1 MPNIKQIINFFNTN
15 DKKKIIIIILL
26 FLIGALFE
34 SISVGLILPIFSILI
49 GGKDSL
55 LNSELFIKF
64 SPDFMIK
71 ILENNS
77 EQTILFSSLIIITV
91 VYFIKNFYL
100 SGSYYLAYKII
111 YQFQTDISDN
121 LFKKYLSL
129 PYNFFLN
136 SNIEINFGN
145 FFIALLLSLL
155 LSLIVKITYLKVG
168 RALNDKDYFSD
179 TFIPLAIITTLVIT
193 VVKFSLALSL
203 GLVGALSI
211 VRFRAAIKEP
221 EELVYL
227 FFVIAI
233 GLANG
238 ANQFLLSIISTLIIV
253 FFLIIRNIF
262 KDNKN
267 KDGNFGSDTNIISI
281 NISKDAKNIDTII
294 EELKNNFKYLKL
306 KSANFDKTQ
315 HNYIFWYE
323 IDEDKKMALLKE
335 IPKYCDENINIS
347 IYSKSGAFE

>member
-1 MPNIKQIINFFNTN
+1 MNEIIDKQ
-15 DKKKIIIIILL
+15 
-26 FLIGALFE
+26 
-34 SISVGLILPIFSILI
+34 
-49 GGKDSL
+49 
-55 LNSELFIKF
+55 
-64 SPDFMIK
+64 
-71 ILENNS
+71 
-77 EQTILFSSLIIITV
+77 
-91 VYFIKNFYL
+91 
-100 SGSYYLAYKII
+100 
-111 YQFQTDISDN
+111 N
-121 LFKKYLSL
+121 LQ
-129 PYNFFLN
+129 NFFLN

-155 LSLIVKITYLKVG
+155 LSFIVKLTYLKVG

-253 FFLIIRNIF
+253 FFLIIRNTF
-262 KDNKN
+262 KNKRD
-267 KDGNFGSDTNIISI
+267 KDGNFGSDANIISI
-281 NISKDAKNIDTII
+281 NISKDAKNIDTIVD
-294 EELKNNFKYLKL
+294 ELRNNFKYLKL
-306 KSANFDKTQ
+306 KSANFDKFQ
-315 HNYIFWYE
+315 NNYVFWYE
-323 IDEDKKMALLKE
+323 IEEDKKMALLKE

-347 IYSKSGAFE
+347 IYSNSGAFE